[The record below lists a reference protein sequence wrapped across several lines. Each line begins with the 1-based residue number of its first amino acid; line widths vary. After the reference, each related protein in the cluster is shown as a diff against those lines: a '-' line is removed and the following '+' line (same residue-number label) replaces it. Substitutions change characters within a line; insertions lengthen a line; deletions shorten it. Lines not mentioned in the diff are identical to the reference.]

1 MTKLPTL
8 AVTLCICCASPANA
22 WWENGHRVIARL
34 AAAHLTPTARAR
46 VAEILHVPDT
56 PAAVARAMA
65 EASTWADETKGET
78 GTGSWHFIDLTLQ
91 DRKSDIP
98 RRCPER
104 NCAPARIRQFAAE
117 LASGERDEDALR
129 YVIHLIGDIHQP
141 MHTVTDADRGGNCE
155 ELNPPIDSARNLHAL
170 WDGPLVDELGRNSI
184 RLAAK
189 LERYAETL
197 GPASESRW
205 ARGNVD
211 DWVWQSHE
219 VAVRD
224 VYDRLHVPVE
234 PPEFLRSCRQAPL
247 AIWDFRPPVDTAY
260 LDAMEPV
267 VRKQLVRAGLR
278 LARVLNEAL

>member
-1 MTKLPTL
+1 MTRTLPFV
-8 AVTLCICCASPANA
+8 VTLCICSAFPADA

-34 AAAHLTPTARAR
+34 AAAHLTPAARAR
-46 VAEILHVPDT
+46 VAEILQVPDT
-56 PAAVARAMA
+56 PAAVAQAMA

-104 NCAPARIRQFAAE
+104 NCAPARIRQFAAV
-117 LASGERDEDALR
+117 LAAGKRDEDSLR
-129 YVIHLIGDIHQP
+129 YVIHLVGDIHQP

-155 ELNPPIDSARNLHAL
+155 ELTEPIDSARNLHAL
-170 WDGPLVDELGRNSI
+170 WDGPLVDELGRNSV

-189 LERYAETL
+189 LERYAESL
-197 GPASESRW
+197 GPATESRW
-205 ARGNVD
+205 ASGDVD

-219 VAVRD
+219 IAVDD

-247 AIWDFRPPVDTAY
+247 AIWDFRPPIDSAY

-267 VRKQLVRAGLR
+267 VRDQLVKAGLR
-278 LARVLNEAL
+278 LARMLNRTL